1 MILSFESHLKST
13 IKDSFNYDGA
23 LFNTS
28 HTTLKQNLPLKE
40 TEQSL
45 NSKSVQGLLFP
56 IKFDQV
62 ICPDQELSVYFIQES
77 QSFIQSC
84 KLIN

>member
-1 MILSFESHLKST
+1 MILSFESHSKST

-45 NSKSVQGLLFP
+45 KSKYVQGLFFP
-56 IKFDQV
+56 IPFHQV
-62 ICPDQELSVYFIQES
+62 RSPEQELSVYFIQEL

-84 KLIN
+84 KSIN

>member
-1 MILSFESHLKST
+1 MILSFESHSKST
-13 IKDSFNYDGA
+13 INDSLNYDGA

-28 HTTLKQNLPLKE
+28 PTTLKQNLPLKE

-45 NSKSVQGLLFP
+45 KSQYVQGLLFP
-56 IKFDQV
+56 ITFHQV
-62 ICPDQELSVYFIQES
+62 ISPEQELSVYFIQEL

-84 KLIN
+84 KSIN